1 MVRISKYLIP
11 YIILILIIG
20 FKSELI
26 IGFIIII
33 IHEVIHLITARIL
46 GYSGFSIDILP
57 IGTTLK
63 LKDLEEASP
72 KEDIIISLSGPLG
85 NFLIALISYFLG
97 RYFLNSSFIEFG
109 NYNLVIGIFNL
120 VPAFP
125 LDGGRILR
133 DILNIKLIFK
143 KANKIAL
150 NISIVIGYI
159 FGAIF
164 LIGLCMNR
172 VVLDFAFFSI
182 FILIISYREK
192 RRIAYIIMGYI
203 IKKKEKLIGRGY
215 LENKSISVYYKINI
229 LQLIELIDKNK
240 YNVFTVLDDE
250 MNMIGVLY
258 EEDILNGIKELGNI
272 TLEELLESYEK

>member
-1 MVRISKYLIP
+1 MIRISKYLIP

-26 IGFIIII
+26 VGFIIII
-33 IHEVIHLITARIL
+33 IHETIHLITARIL

-57 IGTTLK
+57 IGTVLK

-85 NFLIALISYFLG
+85 NFLIALASYFFG
-97 RYFLNSSFIEFG
+97 RYFSNSSFIEFAS
-109 NYNLVIGIFNL
+109 YNLVIGVFNL

-133 DILNIKLIFK
+133 DVLNIKFIFK

-150 NISIVIGYI
+150 NISIIIGYI

-164 LIGLCMNR
+164 LIGLCMEQL
-172 VVLDFAFFSI
+172 VLDFAFFSV